1 MKLIGKVNEYNG
13 KYGTIITNNND
24 VVDFSNK
31 DISFNQ
37 RIDIGDEV
45 EFRLEIKVP
54 DIKIARNVNVINK
67 NI

>member
-1 MKLIGKVNEYNG
+1 MKLIGKVNSYNG
-13 KYGTIITNNND
+13 KYGTIITNDND

-37 RIDIGDEV
+37 KIDIGDEV

-54 DIKIARNVNVINK
+54 DIKIARNVNIINK
-67 NI
+67 NT